1 SKVRKLQVYPRSAVL
16 PFRDKP
22 IAATEIAQQLRARY
36 VLEGSIRRSRN
47 RLRVTARLVDSEKG
61 HSIWNERYDRQVEDI
76 FQLQDELARNI
87 ASALRITLSRQE
99 ECEIKRKPTDNPA
112 AYFFYLRG
120 RSYIRRRTRKDF
132 DHAFEMFQRAIT
144 IEPAFGLAYASLAF
158 ISAMVYVWYDSDQC
172 WYERTINFANQAKSL
187 DPQIPETLVAEA
199 MLRMGNREYDEAIQ
213 LAQQAIAIER
223 QCDGAYWV
231 LGVSLFCADRFI
243 EIRDLI
249 DQAIEAIGDDY
260 NVYVPLILATE
271 KLGQIETRDEL
282 ERKLREVL
290 SRQLERVSDDARA

>member
-1 SKVRKLQVYPRSAVL
+1 
-16 PFRDKP
+16 
-22 IAATEIAQQLRARY
+22 
-36 VLEGSIRRSRN
+36 
-47 RLRVTARLVDSEKG
+47 
-61 HSIWNERYDRQVEDI
+61 
-76 FQLQDELARNI
+76 
-87 ASALRITLSRQE
+87 
-99 ECEIKRKPTDNPA
+99 
-112 AYFFYLRG
+112 
-120 RSYIRRRTRKDF
+120 
-132 DHAFEMFQRAIT
+132 
-144 IEPAFGLAYASLAF
+144 
-158 ISAMVYVWYDSDQC
+158 
-172 WYERTINFANQAKSL
+172 
-187 DPQIPETLVAEA
+187 
-199 MLRMGNREYDEAIQ
+199 YDEAIQ

-290 SRQLERVSDDARA
+290 SRQLERVSDDARARMLLAGFNARSGKEEESIRDANEAVRLRPNDNRILYNAACIYAMLNRKDESITYIKK